1 MGQCYGLDTT
11 SFNGVASGVDGYRYC
26 KENYGVGNAAVAYRR
41 RNEGDVAV
49 KNRLRRHKVVYYHPL
64 KGYEGVDAFDYSVRL
79 GTYESKAAT
88 VGVHVR
94 KCRKFEFNKKN
105 RPPFAAGPL
114 CSCVSNLTWAF
125 GHATEC
131 PVAVR
136 DVCADARMRSSFMP
150 LCDACD
156 FGFGMD
162 TAACRLHTDQRG
174 DAVELG
180 LCGEIAPPTCRSRA
194 SRRTRRSRTSG
205 GRRGTLTDARPSR
218 LPGRGRLRRVWLRG
232 RGAAVVGWAG
242 ALVLCGVS
250 VLVSVVSEARA
261 GGVAVPAASRPA

>member
-1 MGQCYGLDTT
+1 M
-11 SFNGVASGVDGYRYC
+11 
-26 KENYGVGNAAVAYRR
+26 AYRR

-105 RPPFAAGPL
+105 KPPFATSPL
-114 CSCVSNLTWAF
+114 CGCVSNLTWAF

-136 DVCADARMRSSFMP
+136 DVCADARMRSSFTP

-156 FGFGMD
+156 LASGW
-162 TAACRLHTDQRG
+162 TRRPAAYIQIARRRRWKRK
-174 DAVELG
+174 ARG
-180 LCGEIAPPTCRSRA
+180 LCGEIAPPDCRSEGISKDA
-194 SRRTRRSRTSG
+194 RRSRTRLVAG
-205 GRRGTLTDARPSR
+205 AELPPTRRPSR
-218 LPGRGRLRRVWLRG
+218 LPGRGPHVGAGFAVAAPRLL
-232 RGAAVVGWAG
+232 
-242 ALVLCGVS
+242 
-250 VLVSVVSEARA
+250 E
-261 GGVAVPAASRPA
+261 VA